1 MVRVRLK
8 YEASTFPGRIFGRGR
23 WEGSRLV
30 PSETPV
36 RADVGLLQFPFIFG
50 RRINGPASTIFDGI
64 LLGCGVN
71 GKEQSGEPTTYQT
84 VAA

>member
-1 MVRVRLK
+1 MKRQLSLAGSLEGAVGRLS
-8 YEASTFPGRIFGRGR
+8 AR
-23 WEGSRLV
+23 

-36 RADVGLLQFPFIFG
+36 RTDGGLLQFPFIFG
-50 RRINGPASTIFDGI
+50 RRINGSASIIFEDI
-64 LLGCGVN
+64 LLGRGMN

>member
-1 MVRVRLK
+1 MK
-8 YEASTFPGRIFGRGR
+8 YEASPDLWKGR

-36 RADVGLLQFPFIFG
+36 RADVGLLHFPFIFG
-50 RRINGPASTIFDGI
+50 RRINGPASIIFEDI
-64 LLGCGVN
+64 LLGRGMN